1 MLTKFDNNKILISLS
16 IALVCFFLSAYFWN
30 KIAIPYNQDNLIL
43 GNYSTNKFNPIN
55 EILRFI
61 AIIVI
66 PGLIYLACIIRLNNN
81 TYSLHPKNR
90 EYFLFEEKNDK
101 NNFNSKKIFS
111 FFLIYLILEFF
122 LLDFNQFIS
131 LEFYH
136 DGGFLVAPKNFL
148 NFNSINST
156 FYDYGFLGNNIGLLS
171 HYLFDYYSP
180 GSIKITKIVLI
191 FLIKFLLLLLSKEI
205 VSNLHFNYRFKQ
217 IFFFIFGFVLI
228 NLPNY
233 YDMSEYFTERMFF
246 YFIFLMFLIVAFLG
260 KKYSKLNFFITGTFS
275 LTCILWWWD
284 IGIYTNALILITS
297 FILITQKKF
306 LELCL
311 LYLGVIFSWIILF
324 MLLPATEIFD
334 YLSDLTEYIF
344 KASYVMGIEYKQ
356 PFSDGSTR
364 WTKALLIIF
373 LVTVL
378 LINLNF
384 IKKFRANYSL
394 RISLNLI
401 FISSLLFFN
410 SALVRSDAGHIR
422 YASGMYTLLFVF
434 LVLYFIFFKLE
445 NSKFSENIFNFFN
458 EIFKKKYSK
467 LILYLLI
474 LTTISINNNLL
485 FEKFSRIKNFKN
497 NFYHLATLEDDKF
510 LEVEHLQNINKKF
523 KYKDIINFY
532 KNISKDDKCVQVL
545 TADVSFPYF
554 LNKPT
559 CTKFYNTVGIITRN
573 SEKKF
578 ISQLSSSKP
587 KILLFDSP
595 IKYLPTIKNQ
605 ENMTYVFQYIEKNY
619 QFYRNYQGFVFY
631 KKINSQN

>member
-1 MLTKFDNNKILISLS
+1 MLTKFDNSKILTSLS
-16 IALVCFFLSAYFWN
+16 ISLVLFLLSAYFWEN
-30 KIAIPYNQDNLIL
+30 IAIPYDQNNLIS
-43 GNYSTNKFNPIN
+43 GNYSANKFNPVN
-55 EILRFI
+55 EVLRFI

-66 PGLIYLACIIRLNNN
+66 PGLVYLGCIVYLNNN
-81 TYSLHPKNR
+81 TYSLNPRSR
-90 EYFLFEEKNDK
+90 EYFLFEKKNDS
-101 NNFNSKKIFS
+101 NNFDYKKIFS
-111 FFLIYLILEFF
+111 FFLIYLLLEFF
-122 LLDFNQFIS
+122 ILDLSQFIS

-156 FYDYGFLGNNIGLLS
+156 FYDYGFLGNNIALIS
-171 HYLFDYYSP
+171 QYLFDYYSP
-180 GSIKITKIVLI
+180 GSIKIIKIILI
-191 FLIKFLLLLLSKEI
+191 FFIKFLLLFLSKEI
-205 VSNLHFNYRFKQ
+205 VSNLYFNYRVKQ
-217 IFFFIFGFVLI
+217 IFFFIFGFILI

-246 YFIFLMFLIVAFLG
+246 YFIFLLFLITAFIR

-275 LTCILWWWD
+275 LICILWWWD
-284 IGIYTNALILITS
+284 VGIYTNALIIVTSLI
-297 FILITQKKF
+297 LMTQKKF
-306 LELCL
+306 LEVCL
-311 LYLGVIFSWIILF
+311 LYSGVIFSWTILF
-324 MLLPATEIFD
+324 ILLPITEILD

-344 KASYVMGIEYKQ
+344 NASYVLGIEYKQ

-364 WTKALLIIF
+364 WTKALLMIF
-373 LVTVL
+373 LVTIL

-384 IKKFRANYSL
+384 IKKFKANYSL

-422 YASGMYTLLFVF
+422 YASGMYTLLFIF
-434 LVLYFIFFKLE
+434 LVLYFIFFKLD
-445 NSKFSENIFNFFN
+445 NSGLIEKFFNFLQKTL
-458 EIFKKKYSK
+458 KKKYFK
-467 LILYLLI
+467 LISYLLI
-474 LTTISINNNLL
+474 FTILSININFLL
-485 FEKFSRIKNFKN
+485 EKFSRIKNFKN
-497 NFYHLATLEDDKF
+497 NFNYLAKLEDDKF
-510 LEVEHLQNINKKF
+510 LEIEHLQSVNKEF

-532 KNISKDDKCVQVL
+532 RNISKDDNCVQVL

-559 CTKFYNTVGIITRN
+559 CTKFYNTVGIVTRN

-578 ISQLSSSKP
+578 ISQLRLSNP
-587 KILLFDSP
+587 KILLFESP

-605 ENMTYVFQYIEKNY
+605 ENMTYVFQYIKENY

-631 KKINSQN
+631 KKNNS